1 MSLDFD
7 SILDIVGFLSAIFFV
22 ACVRDYTTQNHK
34 DNLLVAIVFTVET
47 YEPLLFTAG
56 KRFRPM

>member
-7 SILDIVGFLSAIFFV
+7 SILDIVGFLLAIFFV
-22 ACVRDYTTQNHK
+22 AYVRDYTTQNHK

-47 YEPLLFTAG
+47 
-56 KRFRPM
+56 